1 MVNGDVP
8 EGAAGGS
15 AAGGSSDE
23 TAWLDLVARFDA
35 PVPGAGDDSAVPWPE
50 RENLA
55 WPDTPGDGAR
65 AGEEPDDR
73 ATEDTAAED
82 TGLEGAAPEDHVPD
96 DRVPEHHVPDDPE
109 PQDPEPQDPVPGDTV
124 LEGSALEG
132 SALDDTRLDDPIS
145 EGPPGPVRVAPPGPA
160 PDQRVIAGP
169 GARDYS
175 PPADPE
181 DDHYVPPPPPPLPKI
196 DPVTKVAW
204 LALLG
209 GPLYLLVATAVGWT
223 VSGLAAFIAVAAFIG
238 GFAAL
243 VFRMGNGGPGDS
255 GPDDG
260 AVV

>member
-1 MVNGDVP
+1 V
-8 EGAAGGS
+8 
-15 AAGGSSDE
+15 
-23 TAWLDLVARFDA
+23 R
-35 PVPGAGDDSAVPWPE
+35 
-50 RENLA
+50 
-55 WPDTPGDGAR
+55 
-65 AGEEPDDR
+65 
-73 ATEDTAAED
+73 
-82 TGLEGAAPEDHVPD
+82 AAP
-96 DRVPEHHVPDDPE
+96 
-109 PQDPEPQDPVPGDTV
+109 
-124 LEGSALEG
+124 S
-132 SALDDTRLDDPIS
+132 
-145 EGPPGPVRVAPPGPA
+145 GPA

-209 GPLYLLVATAVGWT
+209 GPLYLVIATAVGWT

-243 VFRMGNGGPGDS
+243 VFRMGNGGPRDS